1 MIDRI
6 ATELPLKAVEAV
18 EAGVRTVWSD
28 GRESFFHSIWLRDNC
43 YCGQCGDATIGRRTT
58 RLTDIALTI
67 SADTVC
73 IDDTGSLSISWSDG
87 HKSCFDNGWLQTHA
101 YDDKSRCS
109 RSFSSLLWN
118 DEFRKAPVRV
128 QYLDVLDDDCA
139 FLEMLHDVRDHGI
152 CFLDNVPLDPDA
164 LEQLAR
170 RIGPPQESNFGRI
183 QDLIVDRSKRSIAN
197 DVAALKPHTD
207 EPYRASPPGLL
218 MFHCLETDITDGG
231 GSIFLDGFEI
241 AETLRSEDPEAFDSL
256 TRNRQAFRRHFAG
269 DVNLITEF
277 PVISLDE
284 FGHINGV
291 RINDRVGAPLSIP
304 SHEVPQYY
312 RGMRRLLSLSEDPAR
327 CIVKILRP
335 GDAVI
340 FDNHRVLHGR
350 TALTIT
356 GRRWLRWIQVKRG
369 DFHSTL
375 RITAEKLAVPSD
387 LRPLHR
393 GAYG

>member
-1 MIDRI
+1 MIDRT
-6 ATELPLKAVEAV
+6 ATELLLKVVEAV

-43 YCGQCGDATIGRRTT
+43 YCGKCGDATIGRRTT
-58 RLTDIALTI
+58 RLSDIALTV
-67 SADTVC
+67 SANSVC
-73 IDDTGSLSISWSDG
+73 IDDAGSLSIKWSDG
-87 HKSCFDNGWLQTHA
+87 HKSCFASGWLQTHA
-101 YDDKSRCS
+101 YDDKSRRS
-109 RSFSSLLWN
+109 RSFSSLLWT
-118 DEFRKAPVRV
+118 DEFRKLPVRAL
-128 QYLDVLDDDCA
+128 YSDVLNDDVA
-139 FLEMLHDVRDHGI
+139 FLEMLRDIREHGI
-152 CFLDNVPLDPDA
+152 CFLDDVPQNPDA
-164 LEQLAR
+164 LEQLAC

-183 QDLIVDRSKRSIAN
+183 QDLIVDRSKKSIAN

-218 MFHCLETDITDGG
+218 MFHCLETDITGGG

-241 AETLRSEDPEAFDSL
+241 AEILRSEDPEAFDTL
-256 TRNRQAFRRHFAG
+256 ARNRQVFRRHFTG
-269 DVNLITEF
+269 NVDLIADF

-284 FGHINGV
+284 FGHVNGV

-304 SHEVPQYY
+304 SQEVPQYY
-312 RGMRRLLSLSEDPAR
+312 RGMHQLLSLSEDPAR

-369 DFHSTL
+369 DFYSTL
-375 RITAEKLAVPSD
+375 RIISERLALPPD

>member
-18 EAGVRTVWSD
+18 EAGVRTVWSG

-43 YCGQCGDATIGRRTT
+43 YCDQCGDATTGRRIT
-58 RLTDIALTI
+58 RLSDIALTI

-73 IDDTGSLSISWSDG
+73 IDDTGSLSIDWSDG

-109 RSFSSLLWN
+109 RSFSSLLWT

-128 QYLDVLDDDCA
+128 LYSDVLDDDGA

-152 CFLDNVPLDPDA
+152 CFLDAVPQNPDA

-256 TRNRQAFRRHFAG
+256 IRNRQVFRRHFAG

-369 DFHSTL
+369 DFYSTL

-387 LRPLHR
+387 RRPLHR

>member
-1 MIDRI
+1 
-6 ATELPLKAVEAV
+6 
-18 EAGVRTVWSD
+18 
-28 GRESFFHSIWLRDNC
+28 
-43 YCGQCGDATIGRRTT
+43 
-58 RLTDIALTI
+58 
-67 SADTVC
+67 
-73 IDDTGSLSISWSDG
+73 
-87 HKSCFDNGWLQTHA
+87 
-101 YDDKSRCS
+101 
-109 RSFSSLLWN
+109 
-118 DEFRKAPVRV
+118 V
-128 QYLDVLDDDCA
+128 QYLDVLDDDGA
-139 FLEMLHDVRDHGI
+139 FLEMLHGVRDHGI
-152 CFLDNVPLDPDA
+152 CFLNNVPQNPDA

-256 TRNRQAFRRHFAG
+256 IRNRQVFRRHFAG

-304 SHEVPQYY
+304 SQEVPQYY